1 MNIVK
6 NVRSFLK
13 TVYSSIVENCIAT
26 MKLLGIPS
34 SLSSCNAV
42 ADEIISESTDN
53 CTKSQ
58 VYHPCNYTRNNGV
71 RIVKIDNR
79 YRSKNITPSGARY
92 QDKLTSGRIYKK
104 GMKVSAYI
112 YNKITHEIGERL
124 TTSSSIRD
132 AADLYMIHPSMVS
145 ACAVYNKL
153 YDVFGKYYADNHV
166 RKVKKY
172 ITPGAIDNLSDTE
185 QKAILTNTN
194 TITFKYE

>member
-1 MNIVK
+1 MNIIK
-6 NVRSFLK
+6 NITSFLK
-13 TVYSSIVENCIAT
+13 ATYFSIVENCIAT
-26 MKLLGIPS
+26 MKLLGIS
-34 SLSSCNAV
+34 SSSCNAV

-53 CTKSQ
+53 HTKPQ
-58 VYHPCNYTRNNGV
+58 VYHKCNYIHNDGI

-79 YRSKNITPSGARY
+79 YRSKNITPSGIRY

-104 GMKVSAYI
+104 GMKVSAYT
-112 YNKITHEIGERL
+112 YNKVTHKIGERL
-124 TTSSSIRD
+124 TTSLSIRD

-153 YDVFGKYYADNHV
+153 YDMFGKYYADNHV

-172 ITPGAIDNLSDTE
+172 ITPGAIDSLSETD